1 MKGSKQYRLLTYELH
16 PSLCSFRCYEVQL
29 RVSIDHASQERLLW
43 VRKASLEL
51 EWCRVECLATRQL
64 GLICSSDMYL
74 VQSRVT
80 LALSFSYLVC
90 ESGLPMDVGRM
101 RRNSLRCYNKSPY
114 IFLYRLLSKL
124 PEIPCSK
131 FSQVISSFCSK
142 LSSHFPHLPRY
153 KPKAPNDLDRRIL
166 LVLLPFAS
174 YSQC

>member
-80 LALSFSYLVC
+80 LALSFSFLVY
-90 ESGLPMDVGRM
+90 ESGLPMVVGRM

>member
-16 PSLCSFRCYEVQL
+16 PSLCSFQCYEVQL

-101 RRNSLRCYNKSPY
+101 RRNSLRCYNRSPY
-114 IFLYRLLSKL
+114 IFLYRVLSKL

-142 LSSHFPHLPRY
+142 LSSHFLHLPRY

-174 YSQC
+174 YTQC

>member
-80 LALSFSYLVC
+80 LALSFSYLVY

-101 RRNSLRCYNKSPY
+101 RRNSLRCYNRSPY

>member
-1 MKGSKQYRLLTYELH
+1 M
-16 PSLCSFRCYEVQL
+16 
-29 RVSIDHASQERLLW
+29 
-43 VRKASLEL
+43 RKARLEL
-51 EWCRVECLATRQL
+51 QWCRVECLATRQL

-74 VQSRVT
+74 VNSRVT

-101 RRNSLRCYNKSPY
+101 RRNSLRCCNRSPY
-114 IFLYRLLSKL
+114 TFLCHLLSKL
-124 PEIPCSK
+124 PEIPCPK

-166 LVLLPFAS
+166 LVLLPFSS
-174 YSQC
+174 YTRC